1 MTAEDVAAQL
11 AIRDLIARYN
21 QTGDAEDADGYAATF
36 APDGVIEVFGEKY
49 VGREAIHAWKAGRNL
64 RTSSAPG
71 PVFRRHN
78 VTTTR
83 ITLNGPH
90 RASGLVY
97 WMVMTAIMPEPF
109 HANVSSSVSGSR
121 ARPDARL
128 PGRAGRRDS
137 PAAPDR
143 SPCRGT
149 AGRRLRPA

>member
-64 RTSSAPG
+64 RTSPAPG

-97 WMVMTAIMPEPF
+97 WMVMTEIGLD
-109 HANVSSSVSGSR
+109 HAGFYTDRYVYVDGEWLIGHRQVDFVWCAANSDIGADRV
-121 ARPDARL
+121 APQFRPR
-128 PGRAGRRDS
+128 
-137 PAAPDR
+137 
-143 SPCRGT
+143 T
-149 AGRRLRPA
+149 